1 MYSNSY
7 LQLMKLDLSSVEESI
22 MDDYIII
29 EPIDPLN
36 PQTLNIMFSHEFGD
50 QKQEDSLYEDEEDF
64 LKK

>member
-1 MYSNSY
+1 
-7 LQLMKLDLSSVEESI
+7 MKLDLSSVEESI

>member
-7 LQLMKLDLSSVEESI
+7 LQLMRLDLLSVEEST

-36 PQTLNIMFSHEFGD
+36 SQTLNIMFSHEFGD
-50 QKQEDSLYEDEEDF
+50 QKQEDSLY
-64 LKK
+64 